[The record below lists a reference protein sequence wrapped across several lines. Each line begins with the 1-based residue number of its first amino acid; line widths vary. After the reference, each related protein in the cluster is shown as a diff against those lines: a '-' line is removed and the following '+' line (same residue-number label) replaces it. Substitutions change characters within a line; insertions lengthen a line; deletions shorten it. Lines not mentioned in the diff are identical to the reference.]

1 MLFFLVPIKSIRLT
15 KRPLGM
21 TLLAL
26 SLCCAIAT
34 AAPALKE
41 HRKGFQSDGY
51 PLTSMKAFRSV
62 EDAMLTDMR
71 SRHLSTAKFYVAHT
85 AWFSS
90 DALTN
95 SFIFDRGF
103 QSDPDGG
110 GVTKDGL
117 RLLPR
122 AGLSPAT
129 QLEWNSQFSKPGAPL
144 NGVPLLVQECR
155 DNVDYIILLTADSA
169 ERIAKEHRVNFINTK
184 TVAIRQ
190 ALLQSGQLSP
200 ISDVIQNSPAE
211 QFVVY
216 RVDRINRHSRSN

>member
-1 MLFFLVPIKSIRLT
+1 
-15 KRPLGM
+15 
-21 TLLAL
+21 
-26 SLCCAIAT
+26 
-34 AAPALKE
+34 
-41 HRKGFQSDGY
+41 
-51 PLTSMKAFRSV
+51 
-62 EDAMLTDMR
+62 
-71 SRHLSTAKFYVAHT
+71 
-85 AWFSS
+85 
-90 DALTN
+90 
-95 SFIFDRGF
+95 
-103 QSDPDGG
+103 
-110 GVTKDGL
+110 L